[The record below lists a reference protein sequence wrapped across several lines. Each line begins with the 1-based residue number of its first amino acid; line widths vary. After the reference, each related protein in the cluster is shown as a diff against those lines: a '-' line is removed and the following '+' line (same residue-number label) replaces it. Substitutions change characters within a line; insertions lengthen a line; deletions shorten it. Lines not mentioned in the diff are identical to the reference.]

1 MSKITKQ
8 VKKLDQDKE
17 YVFAR
22 WAIEQGW
29 KAVPGKY
36 QWKKGKDVLTL
47 TQLRKVFNDYKESR
61 K

>member
-8 VKKLDQDKE
+8 VKKLDHDKE
-17 YVFAR
+17 YVFAL
-22 WAIEQGW
+22 WATDQGW